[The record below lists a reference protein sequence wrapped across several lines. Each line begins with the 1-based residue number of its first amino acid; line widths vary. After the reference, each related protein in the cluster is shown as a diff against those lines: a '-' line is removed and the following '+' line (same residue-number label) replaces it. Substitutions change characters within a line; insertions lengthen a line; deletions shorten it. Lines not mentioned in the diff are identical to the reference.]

1 MLSEFIPMT
10 FYMCKHLCLFIH
22 GNVTQLEPC
31 FSSVLWPLSSITTL
45 PKCFHVSETTPK
57 RSKKR
62 TLLKTK
68 SNVTKQFLHFNG
80 NCNPIRL
87 YSMEELNKATNNFHW
102 DKMLHRDS
110 YYRVHEGVHEDS
122 RILVK
127 MFSCTSQMWEKGQG
141 ELITGMRISDLIRST
156 TCAGECS

>member
-1 MLSEFIPMT
+1 MFSCFRNHTQKIKEENFVKNGATMLE
-10 FYMCKHLCLFIH
+10 
-22 GNVTQLEPC
+22 QL
-31 FSSVLWPLSSITTL
+31 IT
-45 PKCFHVSETTPK
+45 S
-57 RSKKR
+57 
-62 TLLKTK
+62 
-68 SNVTKQFLHFNG
+68 FNG

-87 YSMEELNKATNNFHW
+87 YCMEELNKATNNFHW